1 MTPNHVTLENESTHF
16 TQHNMFVFKSLC
28 YEVVILLK
36 KSQSLSLSQYPNQT
50 NNKTT
55 QFQF

>member
-55 QFQF
+55 